1 MKFTS
6 RLVAM
11 LALVLISVT
20 AWGQKVTLRSSGEQL
35 KSVLAK
41 IQSQTDYTF
50 VYNNSLVDV
59 TVPVTVNL
67 SGADIN
73 ETMNKVLSGAALG
86 WRIVDKQISIFPLD
100 AQNGQPRNRVVTGVI
115 TDAAGEPLPG
125 AYVYEK
131 GTQNG
136 AVTDSDGRY
145 SLNVPRGA
153 TLVVS
158 SLGFNDIEIAV
169 GQDGQANASLLES
182 TEFLDEAVAIG
193 YGTVKKRD
201 LTGSVTSIS
210 NSAFKAQPVTGTNDM
225 LRGRVAGL
233 TFTTTSGD
241 VANGGSKIRIRG
253 NNSLFGSNA
262 PLTIVDGVPY
272 GIYNAND
279 VESIEVLKDASATAI
294 YGSRGANGVII
305 ITTKR
310 GHSQEPVVELKAQVS
325 AARQPKY
332 YDLLSGP
339 EFGKFYNSYFGTDY
353 AFDNSI
359 DTDWQREIT
368 QTGIRQLYQANVS
381 GGGKAANFYFS
392 AGHSNNTG
400 TVKNN
405 WARSYNVKSN
415 LDFKLGEKFTARLDM
430 AMNYGLNHNGG
441 YSTGKGA
448 LLYALEWSPNVAPY
462 VDKAAGTYTQTD
474 PYSTTAPNPLI
485 EVLEANQNNYSLSG
499 IANAYLAYEVIPGL
513 TVSVQP
519 SVNLSSSE
527 SRNFENH
534 WLGGINEAYRGQ
546 YSGTTWEITGL
557 INYERTFAEKHNFNA
572 MVGTEWWKSEG
583 NSFFARGKNLGD
595 ERQLWYNLAG
605 AADDEIGSGYSNQAL
620 ESYFARANY
629 NYDNRYYLTASIRAD
644 GSSKFAKENHFSYFP
659 SAAIGWVASNEQFL
673 KDVDWIDF
681 LKLRASYGATGSQ
694 AINPYSTIAALQTFG
709 FGWGVQDAVQ
719 QVYLDDPVNS
729 TLKWEVTKQYDFGIN
744 FNFLKKFT
752 FEVDYWNKLTSDMLT
767 EQQLSGY
774 DGGGSVMVNLGEMQN
789 SGVDIAIGYT
799 PFSSRDFSWDMSFTG
814 SFLKNKVKSLGGM
827 GDFFPDDANLTG
839 VQLETSPV
847 IVQEGKSLG
856 NFYGYKWLG
865 LWGTDEANT
874 ATGYYGQK
882 PGDNHY
888 EDVNGDHV
896 IDAKDMQVIGNFL
909 PKFTWGFSSTIYW
922 KDFDF
927 NVVIDGS
934 HGQDM
939 LNLNK
944 MLTSTVVGVSN
955 SIVSREAS
963 KDIWSVN
970 NQDARY
976 SPFSGSAQ
984 EKANSSKW
992 IENAGWVK
1000 LRNISIGYTI
1010 PSKILGK
1017 HSIRLSA
1024 SVQNAFTLTGYSG
1037 YDPETAD
1044 NASRSD
1050 MVGGVEYGCY
1060 AVPRIF
1066 TFGINYKFN

>member
-100 AQNGQPRNRVVTGVI
+100 AQNGQPRNRVVTGVV

-210 NSAFKAQPVTGTNDM
+210 NSAFKAQPVASTNDM

-233 TFTTTSGD
+233 TFTTTSAD
-241 VANGGSKIRIRG
+241 VADGGSKIRIRG
-253 NNSLFGSNA
+253 NNSLFGSNG

-272 GIYNAND
+272 GIYNPND

-310 GHSQEPVVELKAQVS
+310 GRSQEPVVEIKAQVS
-325 AARQPKY
+325 AAKQARF

-339 EFGKFYNSYFGTDY
+339 EFGKFYNSYFGTEID
-353 AFDNSI
+353 FDKKI
-359 DTDWQREIT
+359 DTDWQREVS

-392 AGHSNNTG
+392 AGYSNNTG

-405 WARSYNVKSN
+405 WARGYNVKSN
-415 LDFKLGEKFTARLDM
+415 LDFKLGKKFTTRLDL
-430 AMNYGLNHNGG
+430 AMNYGVNHNGG
-441 YSTGKGA
+441 VNTGKST

-462 VDKAAGTYTQTD
+462 GEDGTYNTVD
-474 PYSTTAPNPLI
+474 PYSTTAPNPLLSA
-485 EVLEANQNNYSLSG
+485 LEENRNNYSLSG
-499 IANAYLAYEVIPGL
+499 IANALLAYEIIPGL
-513 TVSVQP
+513 TASVQP
-519 SVNLSSSE
+519 SVNLGFSE
-527 SRNFENH
+527 HRRFDSH
-534 WLGGINEAYRGQ
+534 YLGTVEAVRSQGH
-546 YSGTTWEITGL
+546 SVTWEITGL
-557 INYERTFAEKHNFNA
+557 LNYEKTFAEKHNFNA
-572 MVGTEWWKSEG
+572 MLGTEWWNSEG
-583 NSFFARGKNLGD
+583 NSFMADGKNQSD
-595 ERQLWYNLAG
+595 ERQLWYNLGG
-605 AADDEIGSGYSNQAL
+605 APDRLIWSSYSNQAL
-620 ESYFARANY
+620 ESFFARANY

-644 GSSKFAKENHFSYFP
+644 GSSKFAKDNHFSYFP
-659 SAAIGWVASNEQFL
+659 SAAIGWVASNEQFF
-673 KDVDWIDF
+673 KDVDWLDF
-681 LKLRASYGATGSQ
+681 LKFRASYGATGSQ
-694 AINPYSTIAALQTFG
+694 AINPYETIASLSTFNY
-709 FGWGVQDAVQ
+709 GWGAEAMTQ
-719 QVYLDDPVNS
+719 QVYLGDPVNS
-729 TLKWEVTKQYDFGIN
+729 GLKWEVTKQYDFGVN

-752 FEVDYWNKLTSDMLT
+752 LDVDYWNKLTSDMLT
-767 EQQLSGY
+767 EQQLGSY

-789 SGVDIAIGYT
+789 KGVDIAIGYT
-799 PFSSRDFSWDMSFTG
+799 PFSSRDFSWNMTLTG
-814 SFLKNKVKSLGGM
+814 SFMKNKVKSLGGM

-839 VQLETSPV
+839 VQLETSPI
-847 IVQEGKSLG
+847 IVQEGQSLG

-882 PGDNHY
+882 PGDNRY

-896 IDAKDMQVIGNFL
+896 IDSNDMQVIGNFL
-909 PKFTWGFSSTIYW
+909 PKFTWGFTSNIYW

-927 NVVIDGS
+927 NLILDGA

-944 MLTSTVVGVSN
+944 MLASTVVGSSTSVLL
-955 SIVSREAS
+955 REAAEN
-963 KDIWSVN
+963 IWSTT
-970 NQDARY
+970 NQNSRY
-976 SPFSGSAQ
+976 TPFSGSAQ

-992 IENAGWVK
+992 IEKAGWVK
-1000 LRNISIGYTI
+1000 VRNISVGYTI
-1010 PSKILGK
+1010 PRKVLGN
-1017 HSIRLSA
+1017 HSIRVSA
-1024 SVQNAFTLTGYSG
+1024 SVQNAFTFTGYSG

-1050 MVGGVEYGCY
+1050 MVGGIEYGCY

>member
-6 RLVAM
+6 RLVA
-11 LALVLISVT
+11 LFAFVLISVT
-20 AWGQKVTLRSSGEQL
+20 AWGQKVTLRCTGEPL
-35 KSVLAK
+35 KAVLSE
-41 IQSQTDYTF
+41 IQKQTDYQF

-67 SGADIN
+67 SGAEIN
-73 ETMNKVLSGAALG
+73 EAMNQVLSGASLG
-86 WRIVDKQISIFPLD
+86 WRIVDKQISIFPLE
-100 AQNGQPRNRVVTGVI
+100 AQNSQPRNRAVSGVVT
-115 TDAAGEPLPG
+115 DSSGEPLPG

-136 AVTDSDGRY
+136 TVTDNQGRY
-145 SLNVPRGA
+145 TLNVPRGSSII
-153 TLVVS
+153 VS
-158 SLGFNDIEIAV
+158 LLGFNDIEIPV
-169 GQDGQANASLLES
+169 GQNAEINTSLVES

-201 LTGSVTSIS
+201 LTGSISSIS
-210 NSAFKAQPVTGTNDM
+210 TSDFRAQPVTGTTDM

-233 TFTTTSGD
+233 TFTQTSAD
-241 VANGGSKIRIRG
+241 VADGGAKIRIRG
-253 NNSLFGSNA
+253 NNSLFGSNS

-272 GIYNAND
+272 GIYNPND

-310 GHSQEPVVELKAQVS
+310 GRSQEPVVEVKAQVS
-325 AARQPKY
+325 AAKQAKF

-339 EFGKFYNSYFGTDY
+339 EFGKFYNSYFGTDIP
-353 AFDNSI
+353 FDNSI
-359 DTDWQREIT
+359 DTDWQREVT

-381 GGGKAANFYFS
+381 GGGKAANFYVS
-392 AGHSNNTG
+392 AGYSNNTG

-405 WARSYNVKSN
+405 WARGYNVKSN
-415 LDFKLGEKFTARLDM
+415 LDFKLGDKFTSRIDM
-430 AMNYGLNHNGG
+430 ALNYGVNHNGG
-441 YSTGKGA
+441 VNTGKST

-462 VDKAAGTYTQTD
+462 GEDSTYNTVD
-474 PYSTTAPNPLI
+474 PYSTTAPNPLLSA
-485 EVLEANQNNYSLSG
+485 LEENRNNYSLSG
-499 IANAYLAYEVIPGL
+499 IANAYLAYEIIPGL

-519 SVNLSSSE
+519 SVNIGLSEHRRFDS
-527 SRNFENH
+527 H
-534 WLGGINEAYRGQ
+534 YLGTVEAQRTQSHGV
-546 YSGTTWEITGL
+546 TWEVTGL
-557 INYERTFAEKHNFNA
+557 LNYERTFAEKHNMNL
-572 MVGTEWWKSEG
+572 MLGTEWYNSEG
-583 NSFFARGKNLGD
+583 NWFYADGKNQSD

-605 AADDEIGSGYSNQAL
+605 APDRLIASGYSNEAL
-620 ESYFARANY
+620 ESFFARANY
-629 NYDNRYYLTASIRAD
+629 NYDGKYYVTASIRAD
-644 GSSKFAKENHFSYFP
+644 GASKFKKENHFSYFP
-659 SAAIGWVASNEQFL
+659 SAAVGWVVSKEEFMQGI
-673 KDVDWIDF
+673 DWIDF

-694 AINPYSTIAALQTFG
+694 AISPYSTIAALSTFNY
-709 FGWGVQDAVQ
+709 GWGVEPKSQ
-719 QVYLDDPVNS
+719 QVYLGDPVNS
-729 TLKWEVTKQYDFGIN
+729 SLKWEVTKQYDFGVN
-744 FNFLKKFT
+744 FHFLNKFT
-752 FEVDYWNKLTSDMLT
+752 LDVDYWNKLTSDMLT
-767 EQQLSGY
+767 DQQLGAY
-774 DGGGSVMVNLGEMQN
+774 DGGGSVKVNLGEMQN
-789 SGVDIAIGYT
+789 KGIDIALGYT
-799 PFSSRDFSWDMSFTG
+799 PFSSKDFSWTMTWTG

-847 IVQEGKSLG
+847 IVQEGQSLG

-865 LWGTDEANT
+865 LWGTDELNT

-882 PGDNHY
+882 PGDNRY

-896 IDAKDMQVIGNFL
+896 IDSNDMQVIGNFL
-909 PKFTWGFSSTIYW
+909 PKFTWGYSTTIYW

-927 NVVIDGS
+927 NLVLDGA

-944 MLTSTVVGVSN
+944 MLASTVVGSST
-955 SIVSREAS
+955 SILLREAAEN
-963 KDIWSVN
+963 IWSPS
-970 NQDARY
+970 NQDSRY

-984 EKANSSKW
+984 DRANSSKW
-992 IENAGWVK
+992 IEKAGWVK
-1000 LRNISIGYTI
+1000 VRNISIGYTI
-1010 PSKILGK
+1010 PRKVLGK

-1024 SVQNAFTLTGYSG
+1024 SVQNAFTFTGYSG

-1050 MVGGVEYGCY
+1050 MVGGIEYGCY